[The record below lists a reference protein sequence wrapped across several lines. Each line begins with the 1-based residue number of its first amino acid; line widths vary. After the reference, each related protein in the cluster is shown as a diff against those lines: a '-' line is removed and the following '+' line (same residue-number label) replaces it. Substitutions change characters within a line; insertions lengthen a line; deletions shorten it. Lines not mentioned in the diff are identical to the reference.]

1 MSLKAKEIMTKE
13 VITVR
18 KDSKVEDVAK
28 ILLENRIG
36 GLPVTDEENRVVGI
50 VSETDLLNKEKH
62 LEMPPYITFMESYI
76 FLGSMKKFE
85 SDLKKLSATTVDQI
99 MSEEVVV
106 VEEDE
111 EISEI
116 VNLMLESNVNRVPV
130 VDKEGRIQ
138 GIICR
143 YDVIKSMFNKE
154 RIE

>member
-1 MSLKAKEIMTKE
+1 
-13 VITVR
+13 
-18 KDSKVEDVAK
+18 
-28 ILLENRIG
+28 
-36 GLPVTDEENRVVGI
+36 
-50 VSETDLLNKEKH
+50 
-62 LEMPPYITFMESYI
+62 MPPYITFMESYI